1 MKIENFAILVR
12 AEGVTGQVVLTAAE
26 QRLFSRLVIGTVA
39 DINGTAKIV
48 PIESIELPAN
58 PKVFPQ

>member
-12 AEGVTGQVVLTAAE
+12 AEGVTGQVVLTADE
-26 QRLFSRLVIGTVA
+26 QRLFSRLVIGAIA
-39 DINGTAKIV
+39 DVNGSAKII

-58 PKVFPQ
+58 PEVFS

>member
-1 MKIENFAILVR
+1 MKIENFALLVR

-26 QRLFSRLVIGTVA
+26 QRLFSRLIIGAIA
-39 DINGTAKIV
+39 DVNGSAKII

-58 PKVFPQ
+58 SKVFPQ

>member
-26 QRLFSRLVIGTVA
+26 QRLFSRLVFGAIA
-39 DINGTAKIV
+39 DVNGTAKII

-58 PKVFPQ
+58 PEVFP

>member
-12 AEGVTGQVVLTAAE
+12 ADGITGQVVPTAAE
-26 QRLFSRLVIGTVA
+26 QRHFSRLVIGTIA
-39 DINGTAKIV
+39 DVNGTAKII

-58 PKVFPQ
+58 PDVFPQ

>member
-26 QRLFSRLVIGTVA
+26 QRLFSRLIIGAIA
-39 DINGTAKIV
+39 DVNVSAKII

-58 PKVFPQ
+58 SKVFPQ

>member
-26 QRLFSRLVIGTVA
+26 QRLFSSLIIGSLSDA
-39 DINGTAKIV
+39 NGPAQII
-48 PIESIELPAN
+48 PIDSIELPPN

>member
-1 MKIENFAILVR
+1 MKIENFTILVR

-26 QRLFSRLVIGTVA
+26 QRLFSIMVIGSLTDA
-39 DINGTAKIV
+39 KGTAKIV
-48 PIESIELPAN
+48 PVDSIELPAN

>member
-26 QRLFSRLVIGTVA
+26 QRLFSRLIIGAIA
-39 DINGTAKIV
+39 DVNGSAKII

-58 PKVFPQ
+58 SKVFPQ

>member
-12 AEGVTGQVVLTAAE
+12 AEGVTGQVVMTTAE
-26 QRLFSRLVIGTVA
+26 QRLFCKLVIGALA
-39 DINGTAKIV
+39 DANGTDKII
-48 PIESIELPAN
+48 PIDSIELPAN